1 MKQIMTNA
9 EKKVYNAIWSYQ
21 KNTATHQLYEIL
33 CKLLDID
40 LHLPC
45 IRLLKNSKI
54 KAISN
59 IYPIA
64 QEQSKS

>member
-1 MKQIMTNA
+1 MQKRKYITLSG
-9 EKKVYNAIWSYQ
+9 AIR

-40 LHLPC
+40 LHPPC